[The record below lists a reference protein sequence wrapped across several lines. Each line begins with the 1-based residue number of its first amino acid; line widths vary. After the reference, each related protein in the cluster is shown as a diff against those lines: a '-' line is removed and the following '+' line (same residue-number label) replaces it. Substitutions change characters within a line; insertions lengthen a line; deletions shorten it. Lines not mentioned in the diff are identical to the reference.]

1 MIKKS
6 ICLLSLTLNFYLG
19 GCALGGSDVHNN
31 DHQTVH
37 SAVAQK
43 RELRLLVETTGQ
55 VIPNRE
61 IEIKCKASG
70 EITKLTVDVSDRVSI
85 GDLLL
90 QLDPE
95 KEERLVRQN
104 EVNLAISKARL
115 RKAQFELNIAI
126 EGLKNETKR
135 AQSALKS
142 IQVKTIEAKARLARQ
157 IQLNQQKLSPPEE
170 LERARSS
177 NAQAEA
183 DLITAE
189 ARISDLKIREHQI
202 NLKRED
208 VRIAEAQVKANELSL
223 SNASERLRDTTVLAP
238 IDGIV
243 AERLV
248 QPGQIIAS
256 GINNV
261 SGGTRILSLL
271 DLSKVFVRAQVDE
284 SDIAKIKEGQYTNI
298 SLDAHPGRQFEG
310 IVRRVAIRGKIE
322 SNIVSFEVRIEV
334 ISKNKLLLKPQM
346 TANIEILALEK
357 ENVLT
362 LPVEAVRRKRRQ
374 NFVLIQS
381 DKQNSELR
389 EIKIGA
395 SNGRLVEVLQGLK
408 EGEKVILPE
417 IGSQSRWSGKSKSS
431 NSKNKALSDK
441 KGIRAMGRR
450 SSQ

>member
-1 MIKKS
+1 MKKS
-6 ICLLSLTLNFYLG
+6 ILLLGITVTFYFG
-19 GCALGGSDVHNN
+19 GCSLKASGTKNTNHESIHNAI
-31 DHQTVH
+31 V
-37 SAVAQK
+37 QK
-43 RELRLLVETTGQ
+43 RELSLLVETTGQ
-55 VIPNRE
+55 VMPNRE
-61 IEIKCKASG
+61 VEIKCKASG
-70 EITKLTVDVSDRVSI
+70 EIIKLTVDVSDRVSI

-95 KEERLVRQN
+95 KEERLVQQN

-115 RKAQFELNIAI
+115 RKAQFELKIAI

-135 AQSALKS
+135 ARSALKS
-142 IQVKTIEAKARLARQ
+142 IQVKTVEAKARLTRK

-170 LERARSS
+170 LERARSLS
-177 NAQAEA
+177 AQAEA
-183 DLITAE
+183 DLKMAE

-202 NLKRED
+202 NVKRED
-208 VRIAEAQVKANELSL
+208 VRIAEAQVKANKLSL
-223 SNASERLRDTTVLAP
+223 SNAAERLRDTTVLAP
-238 IDGIV
+238 IDGVV

-248 QPGQIIAS
+248 QPGQIISS

-261 SGGTRILSLL
+261 SGGTRVLSLL

-284 SDIAKIKEGQYTNI
+284 SDIAKIKEGQYASI
-298 SLDAHPGRQFEG
+298 SLDAHPGRQFKG
-310 IVRRVAIRGKIE
+310 IIRRVAIKGKIE
-322 SNIVSFEVRIEV
+322 SNVVSFEVRIEV

-362 LPVEAVRRKRRQ
+362 LPVQAVRRKRRQ

-381 DKQNSELR
+381 DIQDSELR

-395 SNGRLVEVLQGLK
+395 SNGRFVEVLQGLK

-417 IGSQSRWSGKSKSS
+417 IGSQSRWSGKNKS
-431 NSKNKALSDK
+431 NNPKNKARGGK
-441 KGIRAMGRR
+441 MGIRAMGRR

>member
-1 MIKKS
+1 MKKS
-6 ICLLSLTLNFYLG
+6 ILLWGIIVTFYFG
-19 GCALGGSDVHNN
+19 GCALKESDVKNNNHESIHNAI
-31 DHQTVH
+31 V
-37 SAVAQK
+37 QK
-43 RELRLLVETTGQ
+43 RELNLLVETTGQ
-55 VIPNRE
+55 VMPNRE
-61 IEIKCKASG
+61 VEIKCKASG

-95 KEERLVRQN
+95 KEERLVQQN

-115 RKAQFELNIAI
+115 RKAQFELKIAI

-135 AQSALKS
+135 ARSAHKS
-142 IQVKTIEAKARLARQ
+142 IQVKTVEAKARLKRQ

-177 NAQAEA
+177 SAQAEA
-183 DLITAE
+183 DLIMAE

-202 NLKRED
+202 NVKSED

-238 IDGIV
+238 IDGVV

-261 SGGTRILSLL
+261 SGGTRVLSLL

-284 SDIAKIKEGQYTNI
+284 SDIAKIKEGQYASI
-298 SLDAHPGRQFEG
+298 SLDAHPGRQFKG
-310 IVRRVAIRGKIE
+310 IIRRVAIKGKIE
-322 SNIVSFEVRIEV
+322 SNVVSFEVRIEV

-362 LPVEAVRRKRRQ
+362 LPVQAVRRKRRQ

-395 SNGRLVEVLQGLK
+395 SNGRLVQVLKGLK
-408 EGEKVILPE
+408 EGQKVILPE

-431 NSKNKALSDK
+431 NSKNKALGDK
-441 KGIRAMGRR
+441 RGIRAMGRR